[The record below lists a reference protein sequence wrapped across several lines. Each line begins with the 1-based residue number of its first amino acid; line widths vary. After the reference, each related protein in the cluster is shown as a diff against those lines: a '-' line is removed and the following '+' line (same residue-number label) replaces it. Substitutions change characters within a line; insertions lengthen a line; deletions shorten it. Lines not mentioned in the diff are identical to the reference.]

1 VPVEIVYFRPPG
13 GIGADVVRLFEALGL
28 FREPLAGLEPQLA
41 HIEGA
46 IEEVALDPGAS
57 LSGARS
63 NALISEAHSART
75 RIREAAYQQLHRNPY
90 RPAMAARILARVPAD
105 LDALNQD
112 VVVNAC
118 LALGF
123 TIERPRG
130 RRIFAI
136 ELGSGALVDSL
147 PGVPGGSS
155 YIGTFD
161 RDEALE
167 EETLDFFASGHPL
180 VEGIF
185 AHFEDSST
193 GRVARFEIAIGRDS
207 GEGLVVIY
215 RDGRDIEIVAI
226 DSTGRSRP
234 GWAAAIRQRP
244 LGLKPVIADAG
255 AQAKWTTLI
264 RRVGSGLDRARRP
277 YAIAA
282 IVVRP

>member
-1 VPVEIVYFRPPG
+1 
-13 GIGADVVRLFEALGL
+13 
-28 FREPLAGLEPQLA
+28 
-41 HIEGA
+41 
-46 IEEVALDPGAS
+46 
-57 LSGARS
+57 
-63 NALISEAHSART
+63 
-75 RIREAAYQQLHRNPY
+75 
-90 RPAMAARILARVPAD
+90 
-105 LDALNQD
+105 
-112 VVVNAC
+112 
-118 LALGF
+118 
-123 TIERPRG
+123 
-130 RRIFAI
+130 
-136 ELGSGALVDSL
+136 
-147 PGVPGGSS
+147 
-155 YIGTFD
+155 
-161 RDEALE
+161 
-167 EETLDFFASGHPL
+167 

-193 GRVARFEIAIGRDS
+193 GRVARFEIAIGRDR